1 MNKEKATKLIQDVY
15 YDELNFCGCG
25 SPSDTL
31 YVIKN
36 VLRVHKNKLD
46 RFDYA
51 DYNEKV
57 DEYHD
62 LYKQEFQK
70 ALNLKDEDCE
80 NGFYVN
86 EGVYQIMLNVL
97 NNANL
102 MEHGFSIGG
111 SWLTRE
117 GEEFLEALE
126 LMEDEFDFG
135 LNSDL
140 F

>member
-46 RFDYA
+46 RC
-51 DYNEKV
+51 NKKV
-57 DEYHD
+57 DEYYD
-62 LYKQEFQK
+62 LYKHEFQK
-70 ALNLKDEDCE
+70 ALNLNDEYCE
-80 NGFYVN
+80 NDFYIN
-86 EGVYQIMLNVL
+86 EGVYQIVLNVL

-102 MEHGFSIGG
+102 MEHGSSIGG
-111 SWLTRE
+111 SWLTKK

>member
-1 MNKEKATKLIQDVY
+1 MDKEKATKLIQDVY

-36 VLRVHKNKLD
+36 VLKTHKNRHD

-51 DYNEKV
+51 DYSEKV
-57 DEYHD
+57 NEYYD
-62 LYKQEFQK
+62 LYKHEFQK
-70 ALNLKDEDCE
+70 ALNLNDEYCE
-80 NGFYVN
+80 NDFYTN
-86 EGVYQIMLNVL
+86 EGVYQIVLNVL

-102 MEHGFSIGG
+102 MEHGSSIGG
-111 SWLTRE
+111 SWLTKK

-126 LMEDEFDFG
+126 LMEDEFNFG
-135 LNSDL
+135 LDSNL